1 MKNSRLSIIL
11 SCIIGVAIGSAAI
24 TGIFSNK
31 IFSNSSMTLP
41 GGNTSST
48 LMQTIPLNPMT
59 KIPYDTMQKRI
70 SGYLAPNHLINSAPF
85 ESFLIDRTQLEIIS
99 TLMQGS
105 SGISGI
111 RIFLGYNGN
120 NPTTMVLRYN
130 ADGTRDLNNIYET
143 TRGVS
148 GPCPIICDKK

>member
-11 SCIIGVAIGSAAI
+11 SCIIGVVIGSIAI

-31 IFSNSSMTLP
+31 IFSNSLTLP
-41 GGNTSST
+41 QANTSST

-99 TLMQGS
+99 TLMQGNA
-105 SGISGI
+105 GISGI

-143 TRGVS
+143 ARGTS

>member
-11 SCIIGVAIGSAAI
+11 SCIIGVAIGSIAI

-31 IFSNSSMTLP
+31 IFSNSLTLP
-41 GGNTSST
+41 RENTSST
-48 LMQTIPLNPMT
+48 LMLTVPLNPMT

-70 SGYLAPNHLINSAPF
+70 AGYLAPNHLINSAPF

-99 TLMQGS
+99 TLMQGNA
-105 SGISGI
+105 GISGI

-143 TRGVS
+143 ARGTS